1 MNNYFISITKMP
13 ATRQ

>member
-1 MNNYFISITKMP
+1 MNNYFISIPKMP